1 MPEGALP
8 PLPGPCR
15 GLCSYGYDEGS
26 RGLFYG
32 LRAHLLVA
40 WPGVVVG
47 TCLAPANTH
56 DLRAAEHLLDG
67 ATEHGWVLGD
77 RNYWSPALAGSLRDK
92 GVLLL
97 APHKNPKNERRPW
110 PRWLVQKR
118 RRVETVI
125 GQLVGRYNAKRVWAR
140 DEWHLR
146 SRFLRKI
153 LSHTVAVLLCQ
164 RTGLSPLRFSELIT
178 S

>member
-1 MPEGALP
+1 M
-8 PLPGPCR
+8 
-15 GLCSYGYDEGS
+15 
-26 RGLFYG
+26 
-32 LRAHLLVA
+32 
-40 WPGVVVG
+40 VVG

-77 RNYWSPALAGSLRDK
+77 RNYWSPALTGSLRDK